1 MKKLILTTMLA
12 SLTLAGTAFASV
24 PGIDTA
30 AGQGEIGYSHYN
42 LESSVDVLGDM
53 GKLKNNNFQAAY
65 GLSDKIAITGD
76 YLNSESQ
83 TFYSPIYGYFNDMN
97 LNATEI
103 GLQYKLNNNLAVTV
117 GNVKSELEANNGS
130 VSTSE
135 MFAGVAY
142 KGTLADKVGS
152 YASYIRSENVQDW
165 KAGLTYGVT
174 SNITLD
180 AGYRSFENDDLGITA
195 KGMGFGA
202 NYKF

>member
-65 GLSDKIAITGD
+65 GLSDKLAITGD

-83 TFYSPIYGYFNDMN
+83 TFYSPAYGYFNDMN
-97 LNATEI
+97 LNSTEI
-103 GLQYKLNNNLAVTV
+103 GLQYKLNKNIAVSV
-117 GNVKSELEANNGS
+117 GNVKSELKASNDA

-142 KGTLADKVGS
+142 RGAVANKVDS

-165 KAGLTYGVT
+165 KAGLTYGVG
-174 SNITLD
+174 SNVTLD
-180 AGYRSFENDDLGITA
+180 AGYRSFENNDLGIKA